1 MSDGCQQERLEAT
14 RSETPDEVADAPG
27 TEGAEGEHGGRELGR
42 ERHDISIVKE
52 MSFYKISDSLIASDW
67 QLTDQLRR
75 GFEQSFGVTVL
86 WIFGDLL
93 GSVELENFPAVHYR
107 NPRRK
112 IAHDRHR
119 VGDE

>member
-1 MSDGCQQERLEAT
+1 MAASKNDWKRRAVKPPMKSLTPQVQKAPRATWRTRIGERAARYLE
-14 RSETPDEVADAPG
+14 SERDV
-27 TEGAEGEHGGRELGR
+27 
-42 ERHDISIVKE
+42 
-52 MSFYKISDSLIASDW
+52 FYKINDSLIAADRP
-67 QLTDQLRR
+67 LADKLRR

-119 VGDE
+119 VGDK